1 MKRIEI
7 SILAT
12 LVFSVA
18 LSMCTLHTECEE
30 IRENVLR
37 LHVLANSDSAEDQS
51 LKLLVRDRLLELSRE
66 IYPDAG
72 SKEEAVAVTE
82 SNLTVLQSEAEKIV
96 RAKGYEY
103 PVKVSLEKCYFSTR
117 TYGDITLPAGTYQAL
132 RVVIGEGA
140 GHNWWCVMF
149 PPLCVSPASD
159 SEALLSDVLS
169 SEELDFVEGSGYEIR
184 FKCVE
189 LYEDFRHQL
198 SEKSRK

>member
-1 MKRIEI
+1 MKRLEI
-7 SILAT
+7 SILAA

-18 LSMCTLHTECEE
+18 LSIFTLHTECAE

-51 LKLLVRDRLLELSRE
+51 LKLLVRDRLLEVSGE
-66 IYPDAG
+66 IYSDAG
-72 SKEEAVAVTE
+72 SKEEAVSATEKNLAVFQT
-82 SNLTVLQSEAEKIV
+82 EAEKVIHE
-96 RAKGYEY
+96 KGYDY
-103 PVKVSLEKCYFSTR
+103 SVKVLLETSYFNTR
-117 TYGDITLPAGTYQAL
+117 TYGDITLPAGTYQAI

-169 SEELDFVEGSGYEIR
+169 SEEMDLVEGGGYEMR

-189 LYEDFRHQL
+189 LYEDFRNRM
-198 SEKSRK
+198 SDKSRK